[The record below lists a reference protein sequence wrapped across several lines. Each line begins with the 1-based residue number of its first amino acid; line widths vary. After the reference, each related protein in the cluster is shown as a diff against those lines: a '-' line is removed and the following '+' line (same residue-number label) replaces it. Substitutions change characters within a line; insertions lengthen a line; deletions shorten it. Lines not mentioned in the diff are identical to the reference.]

1 MIQLWLEYFSIP
13 LFHRIN
19 KLFKDKIIWTRLH
32 LQPKTHRLILLAHF
46 QPSCPLSAIKKHIKY
61 QPRQY
66 LMLFSEAH
74 VAQRN
79 DMFTTNNSYS
89 TYIMLKNHVN
99 LLKNHVNYALIKAS
113 IYNEG

>member
-1 MIQLWLEYFSIP
+1 MDEASFAAQDTP
-13 LFHRIN
+13 LN
-19 KLFKDKIIWTRLH
+19 
-32 LQPKTHRLILLAHF
+32 LIGPFPTIMPTISH
-46 QPSCPLSAIKKHIKY
+46 KKHIKY

-99 LLKNHVNYALIKAS
+99 YALIKLQFITKAK
-113 IYNEG
+113 

>member
-1 MIQLWLEYFSIP
+1 
-13 LFHRIN
+13 
-19 KLFKDKIIWTRLH
+19 
-32 LQPKTHRLILLAHF
+32 
-46 QPSCPLSAIKKHIKY
+46 
-61 QPRQY
+61 
-66 LMLFSEAH
+66 MLFSEAH

-99 LLKNHVNYALIKAS
+99 YALIKAS